1 MKPISCMYITGGL
14 VTVLVIS
21 LYFAYKKKQE
31 EIQELARARAE
42 AVATAKTKEHFRG
55 FSGGGTTEAFVPEYE
70 SVSPPEE
77 FRGGGGE
84 SLHYGGGGTEG
95 SAADSVS
102 PSEYFRGGG
111 GESLHY
117 GGGGTAG
124 GPAAEY
130 ASVSPSC
137 SSDADCGFSRRCGS
151 TGFCV

>member
-14 VTVLVIS
+14 VTVLTIS
-21 LYFAYKKKQE
+21 LYFAYVKKQE

-42 AVATAKTKEHFRG
+42 SVATAKTKEHFRG
-55 FSGGGTTEAFVPEYE
+55 Y
-70 SVSPPEE
+70 
-77 FRGGGGE
+77 GGGGE

>member
-21 LYFAYKKKQE
+21 LYFAYVKKQE

-42 AVATAKTKEHFRG
+42 AEARAKTKEH
-55 FSGGGTTEAFVPEYE
+55 
-70 SVSPPEE
+70 

-111 GESLHY
+111 GGVALHY

-130 ASVSPSC
+130 ASVSSSC